1 MAYYDS
7 GLAMH
12 NKECKDQYDKLKKF
26 INSND
31 GKEWCLV
38 GEHLEDLEK
47 TIKDQKLQIEEY
59 EKFFLMLKN
68 LLPKQN
74 NIL

>member
-1 MAYYDS
+1 MAYYDH
-7 GLAMH
+7 GLALH

-26 INSND
+26 INSSS
-31 GKEWCLV
+31 EWNLAD
-38 GEHLEDLEK
+38 EYLEDLEK